1 MNKRIITAA
10 LALIGLSSLS
20 SCILYQGV
28 QIFIRDEY
36 PGPRPAMVIKDV
48 NGKPASNNWKSTPA
62 DQLPPSSY
70 IGSKTVSKAED
81 GIPYG
86 MTSEYS
92 NIILSPYYP
101 HHHLD
106 YTGCKPGDKVWDPYT
121 RKPFYIKRAY
131 TFN

>member
-1 MNKRIITAA
+1 MKIHHVVTTCAVFA
-10 LALIGLSSLS
+10 SVMLS
-20 SCILYQGV
+20 SCIWQPIM
-28 QIFIRDEY
+28 QNFSRDEY

-81 GIPYG
+81 GTPYG

>member
-1 MNKRIITAA
+1 MKKRIITAI
-10 LALIGLSSLS
+10 LAMAELSTLS
-20 SCILYQGV
+20 SCFIYQGV
-28 QIFIRDEY
+28 QAFVRDEY
-36 PGPRPAMVIKDV
+36 PGTRPAMVIKDV
-48 NGKPASNNWKSTPA
+48 NGKPASNNWRSTPS
-62 DQLPPSSY
+62 DQLPPSSF
-70 IGSKTVSKAED
+70 IGNQSISKAAD

-86 MTSEYS
+86 LTSEYRD
-92 NIILSPYYP
+92 IILSPYYP